1 MMKHRIVVVTLF
13 ALLMVEYAY
22 ADVADD
28 LELARKFSP
37 ILILTEETGGKWGD
51 ISVTKPEPVEIVGA
65 DSSSNLWYIAKDLR
79 GDRQTTSAPRRRYHP
94 SPDESDIEAVCPHLD
109 FSANQFAFLT
119 DNCQISYNGIA
130 EIGLDVL
137 NPLPWG
143 QQPTVPV
150 NGFVAPGHFNYPGST
165 PALWDSVYFGKGAY
179 ARNDYMGSNFPN
191 TAYVHIYKTTHEA
204 YTDSITVIQYFY
216 FYPYN
221 HWWNNHE
228 GDWQRIHVVV
238 SSRNSATAEVIGV
251 EYLFHGA
258 HVSYY
263 KDYPYNYNELGQTV
277 ENTGQYYPDLTTSFV
292 FNPRENLKLSQGTHP
307 IVYVGAGS
315 HAAYPT
321 GGNYIAYEFA
331 PLGYSTPER
340 ITHTGLVLSTQADD
354 SHYDLWES
362 YDLVLLPDSLRHTAI
377 NRGLP
382 ASLSWLG
389 ADVLWGTP
397 FVDGRGGNKSPQGP
411 YHKGWEELG
420 FFQESITGLNVPVI
434 KDRIFHSVIPHT
446 NYHHWA
452 IIGNET

>member
-1 MMKHRIVVVTLF
+1 MKHRIVVVTLF

-28 LELARKFSP
+28 LELAHKFSP

-51 ISVTKPEPVEIVGA
+51 ISVIKPEPVEIVGA

-79 GDRQTTSAPRRRYHP
+79 GDKQIASAPRRRYHP
-94 SPDESDIEAVCPHLD
+94 SPNEDDIEAVCPHLD

-119 DNCQISYNGIA
+119 DNCQIAYSGIA

-143 QQPTVPV
+143 QHPTVPV
-150 NGFVAPGHFNYPGST
+150 RGSVAPGHFNYPGST

-179 ARNDYMGSNFPN
+179 ASNDYMGSNFPN
-191 TAYVHIYKTTHEA
+191 TAYAHIYKTTHKT

-228 GDWQRIHVVV
+228 GDWQRVHVVV
-238 SSRNSATAEVIGV
+238 SSRNPANAEVIGV

-263 KDYPYNYNELGQTV
+263 KDYPYNYNNLGQIV
-277 ENTGQYYPDLTTSFV
+277 ENTGQYYPSLTTSFV
-292 FNPRENLKLSQGTHP
+292 FEPRENLKLSQGTHP

-331 PLGYSTPER
+331 PLGVQIYSTPECMS
-340 ITHTGLVLSTQADD
+340 HTGFVLSTQADD
-354 SHYDLWES
+354 SHNDLWES
-362 YDLVLLPDSLRHTAI
+362 YDLILLPDSLRHTAI

-382 ASLSWLG
+382 DNLSWC
-389 ADVLWGTP
+389 
-397 FVDGRGGNKSPQGP
+397 R
-411 YHKGWEELG
+411 
-420 FFQESITGLNVPVI
+420 
-434 KDRIFHSVIPHT
+434 
-446 NYHHWA
+446 A
-452 IIGNET
+452 IAL